1 MGRAGIKAEEDDTA
15 AELLNGMDERIGHGA
30 LSSSFGLGNSDW
42 SLSDDNKL
50 EDALAKFIDEEP
62 GEQLWKKIAALL
74 SGKTPEQ
81 IQARYK
87 SLEGDIARIESGE
100 TPLPLYGESLDD
112 EEAEDGS
119 DTVQSGSAKASGK
132 SGGDQERRKGIPW
145 TEEEHRLFLMGL
157 AKFGKGDWR
166 SISRNFVISRT
177 PTQVASH
184 AQKYFIR
191 LNSLNK
197 KDKRRSSIHDI
208 TSINNGGEMAGMNQ
222 VPQYSQGA
230 VTMTGQ
236 PAMGGM
242 PHPSAQQ
249 GMYPAQG
256 VTMPMGHHGHPAY
269 MTPVAGVPVAQYVPH

>member
-1 MGRAGIKAEEDDTA
+1 MGRAGVKGDEDDSA
-15 AELLNGMDERIGHGA
+15 ADIMNGMDER
-30 LSSSFGLGNSDW
+30 FGQGTMSTSCGPGNSEW
-42 SLSDDNKL
+42 SLSEENTF
-50 EDALAKFIDEEP
+50 EDALAKFLDEEP
-62 GEQLWKKIAALL
+62 GEQLWKKITALL
-74 SGKTPEQ
+74 PGKTLEQ
-81 IQARYK
+81 VQARYTK
-87 SLEGDIARIESGE
+87 LEEDIGRIDSGE
-100 TPLPLYGESLDD
+100 TPLPNYGESLED
-112 EEAEDGS
+112 EDGEDGS
-119 DTVQSGSAKASGK
+119 DTMQSGGAKASGK

-208 TSINNGGEMAGMNQ
+208 TSINNGGEMAGMSQ
-222 VPQYSQGA
+222 VAQYSQGA

-249 GMYPAQG
+249 GMYAAQG
-256 VTMPMGHHGHPAY
+256 VQMPMGHHGHPAY

>member
-1 MGRAGIKAEEDDTA
+1 MGRAGNKAEGGDA
-15 AELLNGMDERIGHGA
+15 AELLNGLDERIANGTM
-30 LSSSFGLGNSDW
+30 SSNFGLSNSEW
-42 SLSDDNKL
+42 SLPEDSKL
-50 EDALAKFIDEEP
+50 EDALAKFVDEEP
-62 GEQLWKKIAALL
+62 GDQLWKKIAALL
-74 SGKTPEQ
+74 PGKTPEQ
-81 IQARYK
+81 VQARYAK
-87 SLEGDIARIESGE
+87 LEDDIARIESGE
-100 TPLPLYGESLDD
+100 TQLPMYGESLDD
-112 EEAEDGS
+112 DDVEDGS
-119 DTVQSGSAKASGK
+119 DTVQSGGTKTSGK

-208 TSINNGGEMAGMNQ
+208 TSINNGGEMSGMSQ

-242 PHPSAQQ
+242 PHPSAPQ
-249 GMYPAQG
+249 GMYPSQG